1 MKKLLLKDYGTICSS
16 QIYIL
21 DNNIQKNMAY
31 FDYKTR
37 DTINIVKKDSYY
49 EAVVFEDKS
58 RTLQLLYPSKN
69 FYELKSLYNHI
80 EIHNYINTKHRTK
93 DESPDVGFYYTTT
106 SPNGKVDF
114 KFFIY
119 KEQAVIAFKD
129 NKYYFKIVNY
139 RNEEIG
145 EKIADVWVDNNG
157 YKKIDSVFSVF
168 SSKINNGE
176 ILCSLFLKKGR
187 YDCII
192 MDHCPTLYKYNDS
205 NNECQIYE
213 IKYNEFGIPNEI
225 INKDNPE
232 EILAREE
239 TWFITKNSKYITSV
253 YPLLFDAFNYN
264 YIDKPMKY
272 WCCATLIKHNNHIDI
287 RRDIYEID
295 ENLLEKLKEEL
306 VRDLDK
312 CIIEHVEY

>member
-21 DNNIQKNMAY
+21 NNNVQKNMVY
-31 FDYKTR
+31 FDYKSKN
-37 DTINIVKKDSYY
+37 TINITKKVSYY
-49 EAVVFEDKS
+49 EAVILDGES
-58 RTLQLLYPSKN
+58 RTIPHLFPLKN
-69 FYELKSLYNHI
+69 FYELLSQNKHI
-80 EIHNYINTKHRTK
+80 EIYNYNNTKHRTK
-93 DESPDVGFYYTTT
+93 DDSPNIGFYHTVT
-106 SPNGKVDF
+106 SPNEKLDF
-114 KFFIY
+114 TFFID
-119 KEQAVIAFKD
+119 KNEAVIAFKD
-129 NKYYFKIVNY
+129 NKYFFRIVNY
-139 RNEEIG
+139 KNDEIG

-157 YKKIDSVFSVF
+157 YKKLDSIFSA
-168 SSKINNGE
+168 KINSGE
-176 ILCSLFLKKGR
+176 IFCSLFLKKGR

-192 MDHCPTLYKYNDS
+192 MDQCPTVYKYIDS

-213 IKYNEFGIPNEI
+213 IKYNEFGIPNKI

-239 TWFITKNSKYITSV
+239 TWFVADNSKYITTV

-272 WCCATLIKHNNHIDI
+272 WCCTTLVNYDNYIDI

-295 ENLLEKLKEEL
+295 ETLLGKLKEEL
-306 VRDLDK
+306 IRDLDK